1 MRKKLINEYDGVLL
15 GVDIVFYVIFI
26 IIGSILLEFQYI
38 DYVNA
43 TDFAV
48 PIFYTLGFFSL
59 LAYFINRKPDDYEF
73 LFFGL
78 INIITAT
85 YISNNCDYYSQYILG
100 EAICVYTLAVALNK
114 GFFTKGLIEK
124 DNYDM
129 FPKLISTIL
138 LTILGAF
145 VSYHFIEGM
154 TIESMLLGYYFIGFG
169 LFGLLEPLL
178 KIVIRTPEVKNY
190 LDKVLANE
198 IDVSKIKKTITR
210 NRDKKS
216 LENDIKK
223 VEKKTKKEATKIK
236 KEAES
241 KISKVK
247 KPIKK
252 EITKINK
259 KINKSKNK

>member
-26 IIGSILLEFQYI
+26 IIGSILLKFQYI

-124 DNYDM
+124 DDYDM

-178 KIVIRTPEVKNY
+178 KIVIRTPEVKKY
-190 LDKVLANE
+190 LDKVLSNK
-198 IDVSKIKKTITR
+198 IDVSKIKKTITG
-210 NRDKKS
+210 NREKKP
-216 LENDIKK
+216 LENDMKK
-223 VEKKTKKEATKIK
+223 LEKKTKKEATKIK
-236 KEAES
+236 KEM
-241 KISKVK
+241 
-247 KPIKK
+247 
-252 EITKINK
+252 TKINK

>member
-1 MRKKLINEYDGVLL
+1 MRRKIINEYDGVLL

-26 IIGSILLEFQYI
+26 IMGSVLLEFNYI

-43 TDFAV
+43 VDFAI
-48 PIFYTLGFFSL
+48 PIFYTFGFFSL

-85 YISNNCDYYSQYILG
+85 YIHNNCDYYSQYILG

-124 DNYDM
+124 DDYDM

-210 NRDKKS
+210 NRKKKTI
-216 LENDIKK
+216 ENNIKK
-223 VEKKTKKEATKIK
+223 VEKETKKEVTKVK
-236 KEAES
+236 KETE
-241 KISKVK
+241 KEISKVK

-259 KINKSKNK
+259 KVNKSKNK